1 MAYEKLEQHRI
12 LPRALYDSYASG
24 YTDGSHINVHK
35 LTANEYPDLLTEEF
49 QFYSQ
54 SPHQL
59 AEWMLK
65 KWYDEGFNYA
75 QQYNEQSIAL
85 TSLKSEG

>member
-12 LPRALYDSYASG
+12 LPRALYDSYTSG
-24 YTDGSHINVHK
+24 YTDGSHINGHK
-35 LTANEYPDLLTEEF
+35 LTANEYPALLTEEF

-65 KWYDEGFNYA
+65 KWYEEGFNYA
-75 QQYNEQSIAL
+75 QRDNEQSIAL

>member
-65 KWYDEGFNYA
+65 NGTRRVLITL
-75 QQYNEQSIAL
+75 NEIMNNQL
-85 TSLKSEG
+85 L